1 MLQESLKGQIC
12 RLNKELEN
20 SDKRAREMK
29 ASLTQQ
35 AAVMEA
41 DYQQT
46 IANLR
51 KHTED
56 CVRKLTDEKEQVST
70 AIILL
75 FNMLKWKRKIMLNPI
90 FANTVLNKVKD
101 ILICSH
107 LFSFPLWK
115 PLQEYHA

>member
-1 MLQESLKGQIC
+1 MQESLKGQIC

-29 ASLTQQ
+29 ATLTQQ

-70 AIILL
+70 AII
-75 FNMLKWKRKIMLNPI
+75 FFSGWSENEE
-90 FANTVLNKVKD
+90 FKVFFCQYIK
-101 ILICSH
+101 
-107 LFSFPLWK
+107 
-115 PLQEYHA
+115 